1 MHISDGIISIEVATV
16 SAVATLAFCVY
27 SFKNLTNEKIA
38 LVASMSALFFVTS
51 FIHIPFGVTQIHLML
66 IGFIGIFLGSVAFIS
81 IAIALILQALL
92 LGFGG
97 LSSLGANI
105 LVMALPAYLVY
116 LIFKLEILKKLNEKV
131 KFFLV
136 GFLGVFISS
145 LLLFTVLVFSKDEYL
160 AVAYSIIAVNIPTM
174 ILEGIVTMFLLL
186 YIKKSMPKLLKETS
200 LWRSFY

>member
-51 FIHIPFGVTQIHLML
+51 FIHIPFVVTQIHLML

-200 LWRSFY
+200 L

>member
-66 IGFIGIFLGSVAFIS
+66 IGFIGIFLGSLAFIS

-160 AVAYSIIAVNIPTM
+160 AVGYSIIAVNIPTM

-200 LWRSFY
+200 L

>member
-16 SAVATLAFCVY
+16 SAVVTLAFCVY

-116 LIFKLEILKKLNEKV
+116 LIFKLEILKRLNEKV

-145 LLLFTVLVFSKDEYL
+145 LLLFSVLVFSKDEYL

-174 ILEGIVTMFLLL
+174 ILEGLVTMFLLL

-200 LWRSFY
+200 L

>member
-81 IAIALILQALL
+81 IAIALIFQALL

-200 LWRSFY
+200 L

>member
-66 IGFIGIFLGSVAFIS
+66 IGFIGIFLGSLAFIS
-81 IAIALILQALL
+81 IVIALILQALL

-116 LIFKLEILKKLNEKV
+116 LIFKLEILKRLNEKV

-145 LLLFTVLVFSKDEYL
+145 LLLFSVLVFSKDEYL

-174 ILEGIVTMFLLL
+174 ILEGLVTMFLLL

-200 LWRSFY
+200 L

>member
-66 IGFIGIFLGSVAFIS
+66 IGFIGIFLGSLAFIS

-97 LSSLGANI
+97 ISSLGANI

-116 LIFKLEILKKLNEKV
+116 LIFKLEILKRLNEKV

-200 LWRSFY
+200 L

>member
-27 SFKNLTNEKIA
+27 SFRNLTNEKIA

-66 IGFIGIFLGSVAFIS
+66 IGFIGIFLGSLAFIS

-97 LSSLGANI
+97 ISSLGANI

-145 LLLFTVLVFSKDEYL
+145 LLLFSVLVFSKDEYL
-160 AVAYSIIAVNIPTM
+160 AVGYSIIAVNIPTM

-200 LWRSFY
+200 L

>member
-81 IAIALILQALL
+81 IAIALILQSLL

-200 LWRSFY
+200 L

>member
-66 IGFIGIFLGSVAFIS
+66 MGFIGIFLGSVAFIS

-200 LWRSFY
+200 L

>member
-1 MHISDGIISIEVATV
+1 MHISDGIISIEVAIV

-27 SFKNLTNEKIA
+27 SFRNLTNEKIA

-66 IGFIGIFLGSVAFIS
+66 IGFIGIFLGSLAFIS

-200 LWRSFY
+200 L

>member
-16 SAVATLAFCVY
+16 SAVATLAFCIY

-66 IGFIGIFLGSVAFIS
+66 IGFIGIFLGSLAFIS

-200 LWRSFY
+200 L

>member
-174 ILEGIVTMFLLL
+174 ILEGIVTVFLLL

-200 LWRSFY
+200 L

>member
-174 ILEGIVTMFLLL
+174 ILEGIVTMFLLF

-200 LWRSFY
+200 L

>member
-1 MHISDGIISIEVATV
+1 MHLSDGILNIEVATV
-16 SAVATLAFCVY
+16 SAVASLAFCVY
-27 SFKNLTNEKIA
+27 SFRNLTNEKIA

-66 IGFIGIFLGSVAFIS
+66 VGFIGIFLGSLAFIS

-116 LIFKLEILKKLNEKV
+116 LIFKLEILKKLNEKL

-145 LLLFTVLVFSKDEYL
+145 LLLFIVLVFSKDEYL
-160 AVAYSIIAVNIPTM
+160 AVAYSILAVNIPTM

-186 YIKKSMPKLLKETS
+186 YIKKSMPNLLKDTS
-200 LWRSFY
+200 L

>member
-81 IAIALILQALL
+81 IAIL
-92 LGFGG
+92 
-97 LSSLGANI
+97 
-105 LVMALPAYLVY
+105 
-116 LIFKLEILKKLNEKV
+116 
-131 KFFLV
+131 
-136 GFLGVFISS
+136 
-145 LLLFTVLVFSKDEYL
+145 
-160 AVAYSIIAVNIPTM
+160 
-174 ILEGIVTMFLLL
+174 
-186 YIKKSMPKLLKETS
+186 
-200 LWRSFY
+200 

>member
-16 SAVATLAFCVY
+16 SAVVTLAFCVY

-66 IGFIGIFLGSVAFIS
+66 IGFIGIFLGSLAFIS

-116 LIFKLEILKKLNEKV
+116 LIFKLEILKRLNEKV

-200 LWRSFY
+200 L

>member
-16 SAVATLAFCVY
+16 SAVVTLAFCVY

-66 IGFIGIFLGSVAFIS
+66 IGFIGIFLGSLAFIS

-97 LSSLGANI
+97 ISSLGANI

-174 ILEGIVTMFLLL
+174 ILEGLVTMFLLL

-200 LWRSFY
+200 L

>member
-66 IGFIGIFLGSVAFIS
+66 IGFIGILLGSVAFIS

-200 LWRSFY
+200 L

>member
-27 SFKNLTNEKIA
+27 SFRNLTNEKIA

-66 IGFIGIFLGSVAFIS
+66 IGFIGIFLGSLAFIS
-81 IAIALILQALL
+81 IAIALILQSLL

-116 LIFKLEILKKLNEKV
+116 LIFKLEILKRLNEKV

-174 ILEGIVTMFLLL
+174 ILEGLVTMFLLL

-200 LWRSFY
+200 L

>member
-27 SFKNLTNEKIA
+27 SFRNLTNEKIA

-66 IGFIGIFLGSVAFIS
+66 IGFIGIFLGSLAFIS

-116 LIFKLEILKKLNEKV
+116 LIFKLEILKRLNEKV

-145 LLLFTVLVFSKDEYL
+145 LLLFSVLVFSKDEYL

-200 LWRSFY
+200 L

>member
-81 IAIALILQALL
+81 IAIALILQVLL

-116 LIFKLEILKKLNEKV
+116 LIFKLEILKRLNEKV

-200 LWRSFY
+200 L

>member
-16 SAVATLAFCVY
+16 SAVVTLAFCVY

-160 AVAYSIIAVNIPTM
+160 AVGYSIIAVNIPTM

-200 LWRSFY
+200 L

>member
-66 IGFIGIFLGSVAFIS
+66 IGFIGIFLGSLAFIS

-200 LWRSFY
+200 L

>member
-27 SFKNLTNEKIA
+27 SFRNLTNEKIA

-116 LIFKLEILKKLNEKV
+116 LIFKLEILKRLNEKV

-174 ILEGIVTMFLLL
+174 ILEGLVTMFLLL

-200 LWRSFY
+200 L

>member
-16 SAVATLAFCVY
+16 SAVATLAFCVN
-27 SFKNLTNEKIA
+27 SIKNLTNEKIA

-200 LWRSFY
+200 L

>member
-116 LIFKLEILKKLNEKV
+116 LIFKLEILKRLNEKV

-160 AVAYSIIAVNIPTM
+160 AVGYSIIAVNIPTM

-186 YIKKSMPKLLKETS
+186 YIKKSMPKFLKETS
-200 LWRSFY
+200 L

>member
-66 IGFIGIFLGSVAFIS
+66 IGFIGIFLGSLAFIS

-131 KFFLV
+131 KFFLI

-200 LWRSFY
+200 L

>member
-38 LVASMSALFFVTS
+38 LVASMNALFFVTS

-66 IGFIGIFLGSVAFIS
+66 IGFIGIFLGSLAFIS

-116 LIFKLEILKKLNEKV
+116 LIFKLEILKRLNEKV

-145 LLLFTVLVFSKDEYL
+145 LLLFSVLVFSKDEYL
-160 AVAYSIIAVNIPTM
+160 AVGYSIIAVNIPTM
-174 ILEGIVTMFLLL
+174 ILEGLVTMFLLL

-200 LWRSFY
+200 L

>member
-16 SAVATLAFCVY
+16 SAVVTLAFCVY

-116 LIFKLEILKKLNEKV
+116 LIFKLEILKRLNEKV

-145 LLLFTVLVFSKDEYL
+145 LLLFSVLVFSKDEYL

-200 LWRSFY
+200 L

>member
-16 SAVATLAFCVY
+16 SAVVTLAFCVY

-116 LIFKLEILKKLNEKV
+116 LIFKLEILKRLNEKV

-145 LLLFTVLVFSKDEYL
+145 LLLFSVLAFSKDEYL

-200 LWRSFY
+200 L

>member
-16 SAVATLAFCVY
+16 SAVVTLAFCVY

-145 LLLFTVLVFSKDEYL
+145 LLLFTVLFFSKDEYL

-200 LWRSFY
+200 L